1 MLRTD
6 IDPPGGFVYGSVLP
20 QAAKYKNPKGAI
32 VHARGGSM
40 PYFSYM
46 CLVTGVRDG
55 KVLFDEGIGCDQGGP
70 TPKTP
75 GKAWDWCALAWAPL
89 ALARRHACT
98 HAHNSI
104 KMLRFDM
111 STYE

>member
-1 MLRTD
+1 MSAATVGLDCNCCRSDARSLLRTD

-46 CLVTGVRDG
+46 
-55 KVLFDEGIGCDQGGP
+55 
-70 TPKTP
+70 
-75 GKAWDWCALAWAPL
+75 W
-89 ALARRHACT
+89 
-98 HAHNSI
+98 
-104 KMLRFDM
+104 
-111 STYE
+111 

>member
-46 CLVTGVRDG
+46 
-55 KVLFDEGIGCDQGGP
+55 
-70 TPKTP
+70 
-75 GKAWDWCALAWAPL
+75 W
-89 ALARRHACT
+89 
-98 HAHNSI
+98 
-104 KMLRFDM
+104 
-111 STYE
+111 